1 MADPTSYRP
10 SDVPS
15 LPGVYRFFNQDD
27 RVIYVGKAISLK
39 SRLNSYF
46 QNNLPERTDQM
57 VHEAVRVDWTIVDT
71 EIAALQLE
79 FSWIKQ
85 FNPTYN
91 VQFKDDKSYPY
102 LAISMKDEYPRVFIT
117 RKQKK
122 MGIKYFG
129 PFTHSWA
136 LRNTFDAVLKVFPVR
151 SCTDSNFE
159 KARKSKRQCLLGDIG
174 KCAAPCVGWVT
185 PDEHKKLAGRLIDFM
200 GAGKGDV
207 LPTLAKEMDTAANN
221 EEFERAAKI
230 RDQISYMQRA
240 LESSDA
246 TLSESLSADV
256 IAIHRE
262 GTHAAGSLFTIRG
275 GSIKGSRSWLL
286 DQKKSVEEQDDV
298 TALFASIYATDA
310 QVEIPPE
317 IVINELPQD
326 VATLEEWLG
335 QLRGGRVEIKVP
347 QRGEKVEVLA
357 TVARNAQYALI
368 QYVNKRSTDP
378 GISGKALTQ
387 IQEVLELSQP
397 PLRIECF
404 DISNISG
411 TTVVASMV
419 VFEDGMAKK
428 SEYRR
433 FIIDTTTAWDD
444 TRAINQVLTRRL
456 KRLIAERTIDGGEVQ
471 ESGGKRKRF
480 SYPPQ
485 LIIVDG
491 GVGQVNAAARA
502 MADLG
507 ITDIPLCGL
516 AKRLEEVWRPGNPE
530 PLMLPRTSEG
540 LYLLQRIRDEA
551 HRFAITFHRSRR
563 SHAMLESVLDNI
575 EQLGEVRRKAL
586 LTHFGSVAA
595 LRKATAEE
603 ISHIPGIG
611 EKIATMILEAL
622 QGSESLVFDAQ
633 TGEIL
638 EGS

>member
-10 SDVPS
+10 TDVPS

-603 ISHIPGIG
+603 IAHIPGIG

-622 QGSESLVFDAQ
+622 HGSESLVFDAQ

>member
-10 SDVPS
+10 TDVPS

-387 IQEVLELSQP
+387 IQETLELSQP

-603 ISHIPGIG
+603 IAHIPGIG

-622 QGSESLVFDAQ
+622 HGSESLVFDAQ

>member
-10 SDVPS
+10 TDVPS

-387 IQEVLELSQP
+387 IQETLELSQP

-456 KRLIAERTIDGGEVQ
+456 KRLITERTIDGGEVQ

-563 SHAMLESVLDNI
+563 SHAMLESVLDDI

-603 ISHIPGIG
+603 IAHIPGIG

-622 QGSESLVFDAQ
+622 HGSESLVFDAQ